1 MDDPS
6 DQLRRFI
13 QVETDRAIWKAYLLM
28 GDANMVWQMLNNDF
42 IADEPLGEDMR
53 SPLIDL
59 ALHVPK
65 NEIHAQKLAE
75 TTRALISKGA
85 SLHIPDFKGL
95 LPIDYALIGPNPLG
109 AEELF
114 INTLRGNFL
123 DQNLYASYR
132 PNLKILFCTTPD
144 MERRQAYQNLL
155 ACGSALRDRFNQT
168 VRDGDPYILGLRH
181 EEQEFW
187 ASFVPPPLGTLPKAP
202 ETLTSQFHKIAVITA
217 QSNDTTLSTEI
228 HLRHLARLE
237 SAKDAYRSIE
247 WETIRKMKF

>member
-6 DQLRRFI
+6 DKLRRFI
-13 QVETDRAIWKAYLLM
+13 QVETNRAIWKAYLLM
-28 GDANMVWQMLNNDF
+28 GDANMVWQMSNNDF
-42 IADEPLGEDMR
+42 IADDPLGDDMR

-59 ALHVPK
+59 ALHIPK
-65 NEIHAQKLAE
+65 NKTHGQKLAE
-75 TTRALISKGA
+75 TTRALISRGA

-95 LPIDYALIGPNPLG
+95 LPVDYALTGPNPLV

-123 DQNLYASYR
+123 DQNLNQPYR

-155 ACGSALRDRFNQT
+155 ASGSALRNRFNRT
-168 VRDGDPYILGLRH
+168 VSDGDPYILGLKQ
-181 EEQEFW
+181 EEHEFW
-187 ASFVPPPLGTLPKAP
+187 GSFVPPPLGILPKAP
-202 ETLTSQFHKIAVITA
+202 EKLTRQFHKIAVITA
-217 QSNDTTLSTEI
+217 QSNDITLSTEM
-228 HLRHLARLE
+228 HLKHLTRLE
-237 SAKDAYRSIE
+237 SAKDIYRSIE